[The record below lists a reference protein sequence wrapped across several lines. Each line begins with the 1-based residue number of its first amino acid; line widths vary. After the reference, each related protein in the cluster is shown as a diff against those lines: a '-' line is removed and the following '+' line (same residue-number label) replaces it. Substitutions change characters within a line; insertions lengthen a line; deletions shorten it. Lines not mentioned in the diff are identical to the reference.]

1 MSRPQ
6 DHGGLKAPDLM
17 YAAIYAR
24 VSTEDQGRGFSI
36 PTQIEAGRKLA
47 DHERY
52 TVSESHILVDEGISG
67 TTMDR
72 PGLRKVRELVNA
84 RAIAAVIVYDPDRL
98 SRNLGHQ
105 LLLAEEFEQ
114 ASVKLLIVSHPMEQ
128 GPEGWLFFQMRGALA
143 EYERAKTQERT
154 KRGMLG
160 RAKAGNPWGGQPA
173 LGYRAIREP
182 HKARWEIEEEE
193 AALVRR
199 IFAMC
204 LSGMS
209 TYGITEQ
216 LSRERVP
223 TPRERG
229 TSGGRSRRRTPGV
242 WNEASIYKILTNEAY
257 TGCAYFGKYRC
268 VSKTRR
274 VRRPR
279 TEWIA
284 IPVPAIIDRETF
296 DAAQRQLERNRALAT
311 RNRKYEYLLSGGR
324 FRCGRCGRTMTGR
337 TPPNGS
343 RRYSCNSLRTP
354 HDPEHTCRGSVAAD
368 EVERQVWAAVVRVL
382 EEPELITAEVA
393 KQETTAE
400 DQRAEIRQH
409 VALIETALTRC
420 DREAQ
425 RWADA
430 YAAEVINL
438 AELKGYRAEIEG
450 RRQSLLA
457 ERETCAQRMEAIG
470 AAVARVEALI
480 DYCARVRQRL
490 QTFDEAEK
498 RLALDAL
505 EIRVTWIPQQP
516 LDIQGSIPIDTIMP
530 IPPRSHKRCLAAGES
545 RA

>member
-1 MSRPQ
+1 MT
-6 DHGGLKAPDLM
+6 APTLTRN
-17 YAAIYAR
+17 AAIYAR
-24 VSTEDQGRGFSI
+24 VSSEDQAKGFSI
-36 PTQIEAGRKLA
+36 PTQIEACQKLA
-47 DHERY
+47 DREGY
-52 TVSESHILVDEGISG
+52 TVAETSVLVDEGLSG

-72 PGLRKVRELVNA
+72 PGLRTLRDLVNTK
-84 RAIAAVIVYDPDRL
+84 AIMAAIVYDPDRL

-105 LLLAEEFEQ
+105 LLLAEEFER
-114 ASVKLLIVSHPMEQ
+114 AGVKLLIVSHPMEQ

-173 LGYRAIREP
+173 LGYRAVREA
-182 HKARWEIEEEE
+182 HKARWEIDDEA

-216 LSRERVP
+216 LSRERVS
-223 TPRERG
+223 TARERG
-229 TSGGRSRRRTPGV
+229 APGGRSRRRTPGV
-242 WNEASIYKILTNEAY
+242 WNEASIHKILTNEAY
-257 TGCAYFGKYRC
+257 RGRAYFGKYRC

-274 VRRPR
+274 VRRPP

-296 DAAQRQLERNRALAT
+296 DAAERQLERNRALAT

-337 TPPNGS
+337 TPPNGI
-343 RRYSCNSLRTP
+343 RRYSGNSLRTP
-354 HDPEHTCRGSVAAD
+354 HDPEHTCRGSVAAE
-368 EVERQVWAAVVRVL
+368 EVERRVWAAVVRVL
-382 EEPELITAEVA
+382 EEPEIIAVEVA
-393 KQETTAE
+393 KQETIAE
-400 DQRAEIRQH
+400 DQRAEIRQQ
-409 VALIETALTRC
+409 VALIETTLAKC

-438 AELKGYRAEIEG
+438 AELKGYRTEIEG
-450 RRQSLLA
+450 RRRSLLA
-457 ERETCAQRMEAIG
+457 EREACDRRVEAIRP
-470 AAVARVEALI
+470 AVQQVEALI
-480 DYCARVRQRL
+480 DYCARVRAAL
-490 QTFDEAEK
+490 QSFEAAEK
-498 RLALDAL
+498 RLALEAL
-505 EIRVTWIPQQP
+505 DIRVTWTPGQP
-516 LDIQGSIPIDTIMP
+516 PKIQGTIPIDTIAP
-530 IPPRSHKRCLAAGES
+530 IPPESHRRCSGAGKS

>member
-1 MSRPQ
+1 MSVRSPTR
-6 DHGGLKAPDLM
+6 

-24 VSTEDQGRGFSI
+24 VSTEDRGKGYSV
-36 PTQIEAGRKLA
+36 PTQVDACGKLA
-47 DHERY
+47 EREGY
-52 TVSESHILVDEGISG
+52 TAPGTHVFVDEGLSG

-72 PGLRKVRELVNA
+72 PGLRQVRALVNA
-84 RAIAAVIVYDPDRL
+84 KAIAAVIVYDPDRL

-105 LLLAEEFEQ
+105 LLLAEEFEG
-114 ASVKLLIVSHPMEQ
+114 ASVKLVIVSHPMEQ
-128 GPEGWLFFQMRGALA
+128 GPEGWLFFQMRGALT
-143 EYERAKTQERT
+143 EYERVKTQERT
-154 KRGMLG
+154 TRGMLG
-160 RAKAGNPWGGQPA
+160 RAKAGSPWGGQPA

-274 VRRPR
+274 VRRPP

-296 DAAQRQLERNRALAT
+296 DAAQRQLERNRALAM
-311 RNRKYEYLLSGGR
+311 RNRKHEYLLSGGR

-354 HDPEHTCRGSVAAD
+354 HDPEHTCRGSVAAE

-382 EEPELITAEVA
+382 EEPELIAAEVA
-393 KQETTAE
+393 KQETTGE
-400 DQRAEIRQH
+400 DQRAEIRQQ
-409 VALIETALTRC
+409 VALIETALTKC

-430 YAAEVINL
+430 YAAEVIDL

-457 ERETCAQRMEAIG
+457 EREACERRMEAIG
-470 AAVARVEALI
+470 AAVQQVEALI
-480 DYCARVRQRL
+480 DYCARVRAAL
-490 QTFDEAEK
+490 QSFAAAEK
-498 RLALDAL
+498 RRAFDALD
-505 EIRVTWIPQQP
+505 IRVTWTPGQP
-516 LDIQGSIPIDTIMP
+516 PKIQGTIPIDTIAP
-530 IPPRSHKRCLAAGES
+530 IPPESHRRCSVAGES